1 MGEERESRMLV
12 LGNVFTL
19 QRVLQ
24 VILGFHQRGAGDGE
38 KVREVA
44 MRLAS
49 EPFCDV

>member
-1 MGEERESRMLV
+1 MREERESLVLV

-24 VILGFHQRGAGDGE
+24 VVLGFHQRGAGDGE

-44 MRLAS
+44 MRFAS
-49 EPFCDV
+49 EPLGDV